1 MKSYTLR
8 NSESNIKPKL
18 VEYLQDGILIRFDIK
33 QEERTDMNDEISTL
47 FKYKEFWFD
56 KEDQNI
62 EARVSENG
70 FEFTD
75 DYKQLLK

>member
-1 MKSYTLR
+1 
-8 NSESNIKPKL
+8 L
-18 VEYLQDGILIRFDIK
+18 VVYLQDGILVHFNIQK
-33 QEERTDMNDEISTL
+33 VERTDMNEEVSTV
-47 FKYKEFWFD
+47 FQYKEFWFD